1 MAAALISI
9 SADERG
15 VEVLVF
21 FGLMEAEPWGSF
33 WAPVHEL
40 DEDGKTDGEAL
51 IE

>member
-1 MAAALISI
+1 MISI
-9 SADERG
+9 TADESA

-21 FGLMEAEPWGSF
+21 FGLMEAEPWVSF